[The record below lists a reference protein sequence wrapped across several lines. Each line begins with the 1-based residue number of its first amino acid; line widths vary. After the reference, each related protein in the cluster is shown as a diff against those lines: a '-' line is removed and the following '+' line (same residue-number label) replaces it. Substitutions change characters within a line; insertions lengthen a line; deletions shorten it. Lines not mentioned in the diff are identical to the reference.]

1 MGKYVWG
8 TISSHWNNWSQTEG
22 MSSQNAEE
30 WKAWGRSGEE
40 VNKITQKVPCFCY
53 YQYAAFSGVIQTRM
67 ACKGNSFEKVLK
79 HGALFTEWYYQNDS
93 LKGNVK
99 DIFGEGTGC
108 AKDRDKDTSVLPYC
122 TLR

>member
-1 MGKYVWG
+1 MLRNGRLG
-8 TISSHWNNWSQTEG
+8 EDRPEG
-22 MSSQNAEE
+22 SLLLLLSIC
-30 WKAWGRSGEE
+30 S
-40 VNKITQKVPCFCY
+40 
-53 YQYAAFSGVIQTRM
+53 FSGVIQTRM

-99 DIFGEGTGC
+99 DIFGEGTGY
-108 AKDRDKDTSVLPYC
+108 AKDRDKDTSVLLYC